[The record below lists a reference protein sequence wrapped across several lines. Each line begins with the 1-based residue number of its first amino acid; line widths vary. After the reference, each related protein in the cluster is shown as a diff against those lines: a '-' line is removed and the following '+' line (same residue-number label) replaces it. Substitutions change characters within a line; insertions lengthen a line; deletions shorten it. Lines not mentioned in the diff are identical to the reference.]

1 MYSHYSEIVTV
12 KKHDPAFL
20 STDLTNQ
27 KSSKPEEELKI
38 MADEPNEVEIALALA
53 PQDGIRGRNKK
64 LREQDMEAGADLF
77 DKDDELLDKQA
88 ATSGNGSESVS
99 HVQAVRNWWAML
111 RLHFGDSLL
120 LQIFFVYFTQ
130 GIRST
135 LCSLGTSYYLNET
148 LALPPAQSE
157 ALRATAA
164 IPWIIKPVYGMLS
177 DSVPIWGTRRKSYLL
192 IFSAI
197 SALAY
202 FSLAVPGLIT
212 KYVVSKLSVL

>member
-1 MYSHYSEIVTV
+1 
-12 KKHDPAFL
+12 
-20 STDLTNQ
+20 
-27 KSSKPEEELKI
+27 
-38 MADEPNEVEIALALA
+38 MANEPNEPNEVELA
-53 PQDGIRGRNKK
+53 PQDGIRGRKQK
-64 LREQDMEAGADLF
+64 PRDVEVGDGF
-77 DKDDELLDKQA
+77 DEDDDLLDKQT
-88 ATSGNGSESVS
+88 ATSGNGDSDSIS

-111 RLHFGDSLL
+111 RLHFGDGLL

-157 ALRATAA
+157 ALRGTAA

-202 FSLAVPGLIT
+202 FSLSVPGLIT
-212 KYVVSKLSVL
+212 KCVTFCLYHDDQLGNYDAFPTG